1 MANPATPNG
10 NGYVP
15 VPAPGT
21 PVVLAGAKTPSKVIR
36 IIPLKTGGVAN
47 TGVVYIGKA
56 GMVKAT
62 GVGVYAALRPTDQG
76 ITINTGDLMNSDFFD
91 LNTWFVDA
99 DTAADAVL
107 VGFIN

>member
-1 MANPATPNG
+1 MANPVTSG
-10 NGYVP
+10 GIGYVP
-15 VPAPGT
+15 VPVPGT
-21 PVVLAGAKTPSKVIR
+21 PIVLAAAKTPTKSFR
-36 IIPLKTGGVAN
+36 IIPMKTGGVAN

-76 ITINTGDLMNSDFFD
+76 ITVNIGDLLNSDLFD
-91 LNTWFVDA
+91 LSNWFVDA

-107 VGFIN
+107 VGFLQ